1 MDSFNTKSSLS
12 TSDGEFNFYN
22 LKKLDVKKHP
32 KSLKILLENLL
43 RHEDGN
49 VVTKGDI
56 EALVSLPKNDYEIS
70 FYPSRVLMQDF
81 TGVPAIVDLS
91 AMRDAASKL
100 NKNPDKIN
108 PVIPVDLV
116 IDHSLSVDK
125 YASKQAFDYNVKRE
139 FERNLERYE
148 FLKWAKSAFNN
159 LSIVPPGTGIC
170 HQINLEYLAKVVMK
184 NNNFLYP
191 DTCVGTDSHTTMVNG
206 IGVLGWGV
214 GGIEAES
221 AMLGE
226 PISML
231 IPKVIGVKIV
241 GDMPEGITATDLVL
255 RITEALRK
263 LNVVGKFVEFY
274 GDINSLSLAD
284 RATISNMAPEYGA
297 TCGFFPVDDETLSY
311 LKLTNRDKSQIKL
324 VEQYSKE
331 VGLWLDDI
339 DPTFED
345 SIEINLSK
353 LEPSLAGPKR
363 PQDRIVLKNAKN
375 ELKKHLENKS
385 TTTRYRVENESFDL
399 ANADVVIAAITSCTN
414 TSNPQVMIAAGLV
427 AKKANELGLKVKPWV
442 KTSLAP
448 GSQIVSE
455 YLEQSGLQEELNKC
469 GFYNVGY
476 GCTTCIGNSGPI
488 NENIANTIKN
498 NNLSVASVLSGN
510 RNFEG
515 RISPYT
521 TLNYLASPPL
531 VVAYAF
537 AGTMDASLDNFGD
550 KKISLKDIW
559 PTNDEIKE
567 YEDKFL
573 TSEIFEKYKTVFDGT
588 SDWRSIK
595 ESDGSKYNWS
605 ETSTYIKKPP
615 FFENIKD
622 PVAIN
627 DIVDAKILA
636 ILGDS
641 TTTDHISP
649 AGTIA
654 PDSAA
659 GIYLKSLGINV
670 RDFNSFG
677 ARRGNHEVM
686 MRGTFSNIRLRNK
699 MVDKEGG
706 FTLYENEKEPIF
718 IYDASQKYQ
727 KNNVP
732 LIVIAGKDY
741 GMGSSRDWAAK
752 GTSLLGVKAV
762 IAKSFERIHRSN
774 LIGMGVLPLE
784 FTQDVDLDE
793 LAKNYSQG
801 VTIKLN
807 DLSPGVVVEAQFSK
821 LGNVKLKCRIDT
833 NNEFSYYKNKGILHY
848 FLKGL

>member
-1 MDSFNTKSSLS
+1 MDSFNTKTTLS
-12 TSDGEFNFYN
+12 TSEGDFDFYN
-22 LKKLDVKKHP
+22 LTKLDVKKHP

-43 RHEDGN
+43 RHEDGK
-49 VVTKGDI
+49 VVTKDDI
-56 EALVSLPKNDYEIS
+56 EALVNLTKKDYEIG

-91 AMRDAASKL
+91 AMRDASTEL
-100 NKNPDKIN
+100 NKDPNKIN

-125 YASKQAFDYNVKRE
+125 YASQGAFEYNVKRE
-139 FERNLERYE
+139 FERNSERYE

-184 NNNFLYP
+184 DNNLLYP

-231 IPKVIGVKIV
+231 IPKVVGVKIV
-241 GDMPEGITATDLVL
+241 GEMPEGITATDLVL
-255 RITEALRK
+255 HITEALRK

-274 GDINSLSLAD
+274 GDVGSLSLAD
-284 RATISNMAPEYGA
+284 RATISNMSPEYGA
-297 TCGFFPVDDETLSY
+297 TCGFFPVDNETLSY
-311 LKLTNRDKSQIKL
+311 LKLTNRSDKLIKL
-324 VEQYSKE
+324 VEQYSKAQ
-331 VGLWLDDI
+331 GLWLDDVE
-339 DPTFED
+339 PNFEN

-363 PQDRIVLKNAKN
+363 PQDRIALKNTKN
-375 ELKKHLENKS
+375 ELKNHLGNK
-385 TTTRYRVENESFDL
+385 TTTPRFKVEGENFDL

-414 TSNPQVMIAAGLV
+414 TSNPHVMIAAGLV

-455 YLEQSGLQEELNKC
+455 YLEKSGLQAELDKC
-469 GFYNVGY
+469 GFQNVGY

-488 NENIANTIKN
+488 NENIANTIKKHD
-498 NNLSVASVLSGN
+498 LSVASVLSGN

-515 RISPYT
+515 RVSPHT

-537 AGTMDASLDNFGD
+537 AGSMNASIDSFGD
-550 KKISLKDIW
+550 NKISLKDLW
-559 PTNDEIKE
+559 PTNDEIKG

-573 TSEIFEKYKTVFDGT
+573 TSKIFEKYNSVFDGT
-588 SDWRSIK
+588 QQWKDIK
-595 ESDGSKYNWS
+595 ATGGSKYSWNNN
-605 ETSTYIKKPP
+605 STYIKKPP
-615 FFENIKD
+615 FFKNIKE
-622 PVAIN
+622 PTTIS
-627 DIVDAKILA
+627 DIKDAKILA

-649 AGTIA
+649 AGSIA

-659 GIYLKSLGINV
+659 GNYLKSLNIKV

-699 MVDKEGG
+699 MVDKMGG
-706 FTLYENEKEPIF
+706 FTLYENEKEPTF

-727 KNNVP
+727 QNNVP

-774 LIGMGVLPLE
+774 LIGVGVLPLE
-784 FTQDVDLDE
+784 FQEDIDLDE
-793 LAKNYSQG
+793 LAKNSNQSIS
-801 VTIKLN
+801 IKL
-807 DLSPGVVVEAQFSK
+807 DKLSTRATIEAQFSK
-821 LGNVKLKCRIDT
+821 LGNIKLKCRIDT
-833 NNEFSYYKNKGILHY
+833 NNELLYYKNKGILHY
-848 FLKGL
+848 FLNQH